1 MSATFVKEHSSDD
14 FQAILSELT
23 AKPLPVNH
31 DRAVAGKG
39 KSQAFGVIRRWSYR
53 PYLSRNTWM
62 RPELWQHLLDFAA
75 QHVTIPWDAIQV
87 NDNYASQPHR
97 DKGNQGISYIVGF
110 GDYTGGELTVEDTA
124 PAVGVTQA
132 APPRG
137 TKYDIRHRGHHFNG
151 SELLHWTEPW
161 EGQRYSL
168 VFFRIEWPTKFQP
181 GYTITSRLVEDGTEI
196 TDTYDDSVLVVN
208 RKGHLVRIV
217 RQGQPMPWRGRLT
230 EKGQR
235 SRME

>member
-1 MSATFVKEHSSDD
+1 MSATFVKEHSPDD
-14 FQAILSELT
+14 FAAILKELT
-23 AKPLPVNH
+23 VHPLPVNH
-31 DRAVAGKG
+31 DRAMAGKG

-62 RPELWQHLLDFAA
+62 RPTLWQHLLDFAA

-87 NDNYASQPHR
+87 NDNFASQPHR

-110 GDYTGGELTVEDTA
+110 GDYTGGELTVQNME
-124 PAVGVTQA
+124 
-132 APPRG
+132 G
-137 TKYDIRHRGHHFNG
+137 TNTSYDIRHRGYAFNG
-151 SELLHWTEPW
+151 ADNLHWTEPW
-161 EGQRYSL
+161 TGQRFSL

-196 TDTYDDSVLVVN
+196 TDGYDNSILVVD
-208 RKGHLVRIV
+208 RKGHLVRTV
-217 RQGQPMPWRGRLT
+217 QQGQPMPWRGRLT

-235 SRME
+235 SRM

>member
-1 MSATFVKEHSSDD
+1 MSATFVKEHSPDD
-14 FQAILSELT
+14 FAAILKELT
-23 AKPLPVNH
+23 DRPLPVNH
-31 DRAVAGKG
+31 DRAMAGKG

-75 QHVTIPWDAIQV
+75 AHVTIPWDAIQV
-87 NDNYASQPHR
+87 NDNFASQPHR
-97 DKGNQGISYIVGF
+97 DKGNHGISYIVGF
-110 GDYTGGELTVEDTA
+110 GDYTGGELSVVD
-124 PAVGVTQA
+124 
-132 APPRG
+132 

-161 EGQRYSL
+161 GGQRFSL

-196 TDTYDDSVLVVN
+196 TDTYDDSILVVD
-208 RKGHLVRIV
+208 RKGHLVRTV
-217 RQGQPMPWRGRLT
+217 QQGRPMPWRGRLT

-235 SRME
+235 SRM